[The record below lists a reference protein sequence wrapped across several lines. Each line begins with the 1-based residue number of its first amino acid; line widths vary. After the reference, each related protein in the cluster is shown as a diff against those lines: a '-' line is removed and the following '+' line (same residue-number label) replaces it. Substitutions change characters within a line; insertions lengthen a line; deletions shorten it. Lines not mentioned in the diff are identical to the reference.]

1 MEIRPADRCGR
12 NRPRETLGTMASAKW
27 LWSGWQIQLS
37 RSGRQNKGGSLW
49 TQKRLAERMLRGG
62 RDQLTIEVLI
72 IRRPPPAKVM
82 WCDVQRLYYEASESQ
97 SHRLCG
103 HCNICKYFHGIFS
116 SIHLND
122 NIRVSSVTHFVLISS
137 NMGQFPNI
145 WPFLSVYIY
154 FF

>member
-62 RDQLTIEVLI
+62 GISWQLRFSLLGDPP
-72 IRRPPPAKVM
+72 RPRL
-82 WCDVQRLYYEASESQ
+82 CDVMFSAFIMKRPKAKATDFADTATFASTSMAFSLPFIWMTTSGWVVWHTLFLYHQTWGSS
-97 SHRLCG
+97 L
-103 HCNICKYFHGIFS
+103 IFG
-116 SIHLND
+116 L
-122 NIRVSSVTHFVLISS
+122 F
-137 NMGQFPNI
+137 
-145 WPFLSVYIY
+145 
-154 FF
+154 